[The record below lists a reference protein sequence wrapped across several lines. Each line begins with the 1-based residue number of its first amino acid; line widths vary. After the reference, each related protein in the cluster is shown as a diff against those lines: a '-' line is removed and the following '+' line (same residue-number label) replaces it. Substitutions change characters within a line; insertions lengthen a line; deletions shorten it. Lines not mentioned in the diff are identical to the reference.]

1 MSKFMFMLII
11 TSLDSLILLILFISY
26 LLIIEYIYF
35 ITTSL
40 ENRTELHM
48 LTNICIYMHSLVFS
62 GLGWANQSKTKISL

>member
-11 TSLDSLILLILFISY
+11 ISLDSLILLMLFTSY
-26 LLIIEYIYF
+26 LLITECIYL

-48 LTNICIYMHSLVFS
+48 LTNICIYIFFALS
-62 GLGWANQSKTKISL
+62 GLGWANQSRTKISL